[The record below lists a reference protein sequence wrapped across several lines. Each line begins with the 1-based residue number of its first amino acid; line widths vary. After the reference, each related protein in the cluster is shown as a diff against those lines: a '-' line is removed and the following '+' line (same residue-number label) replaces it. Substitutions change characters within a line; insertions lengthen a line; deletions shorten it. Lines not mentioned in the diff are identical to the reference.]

1 MQMRTGR
8 IAGIADVAD
17 QLALTNI
24 LTDVNNKPAH
34 VRIQRVMDARVID
47 LDVIAS
53 AVLLLCN
60 SLQAGLRIRGV

>member
-1 MQMRTGR
+1 MRTGR

-24 LTDVNNKPAH
+24 LTDVNDMSTH

-47 LDVIAS
+47 LDVIAP

-60 SLQAGLRIRGV
+60 SLQASLRIRGV